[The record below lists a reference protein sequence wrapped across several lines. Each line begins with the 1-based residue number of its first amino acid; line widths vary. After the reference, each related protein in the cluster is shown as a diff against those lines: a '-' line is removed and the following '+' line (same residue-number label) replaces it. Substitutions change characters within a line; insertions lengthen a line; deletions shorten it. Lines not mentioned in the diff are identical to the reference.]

1 VKHAACPISTKGGR
15 AGGECSADRAR
26 GARLTRGARAQGEVQ
41 DAMQQYAATGRV
53 TSGPAAPGGLARTD
67 PKHKE
72 AFDSMFRKG
81 PGAGASAPEKPT
93 FALGCRP
100 PPAPRPPRWAA
111 SLFGESCRLDAA
123 ADARARSAQLRRQG

>member
-1 VKHAACPISTKGGR
+1 
-15 AGGECSADRAR
+15 
-26 GARLTRGARAQGEVQ
+26 
-41 DAMQQYAATGRV
+41 MQQYAATGRV

-81 PGAGASAPEKPT
+81 PSDGASAPEKPT

-100 PPAPRPPRWAA
+100 RPAPRIPLMSRE
-111 SLFGESCRLDAA
+111 SLGRVVCLHAA
-123 ADARARSAQLRRQG
+123 ADTRARSAQLRRQG